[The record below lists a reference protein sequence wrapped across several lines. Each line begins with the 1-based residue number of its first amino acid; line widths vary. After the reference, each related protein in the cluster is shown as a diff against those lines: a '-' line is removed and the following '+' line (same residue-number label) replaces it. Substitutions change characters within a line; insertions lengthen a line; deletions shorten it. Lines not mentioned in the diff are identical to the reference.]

1 MTEANGILLQYM
13 WKPRVRNPWTNVIQL
28 HVVVTT
34 SSDHCGQSHHSTHC
48 RLRTL
53 LPVIVIVVIIILFN
67 FFFRRNGSVAR
78 LFLCS
83 YPPVDGDIEHNYIPL
98 KWKVFFCARWLASSE
113 VINQVLFTPEHRPAR
128 KILKKTIIF
137 LFSVNRTNRTVNF
150 TGFTSN
156 CVSQWESF
164 LFNEQKSW
172 RFPTLSRWV
181 EWKYKYTWKW
191 WTNRNGKKGYL
202 DHCDWRLDFLRAV
215 QIKP

>member
-1 MTEANGILLQYM
+1 MLIPGFNDRKIYDRDLANLA
-13 WKPRVRNPWTNVIQL
+13 
-28 HVVVTT
+28 
-34 SSDHCGQSHHSTHC
+34 
-48 RLRTL
+48 
-53 LPVIVIVVIIILFN
+53 LFCN
-67 FFFRRNGSVAR
+67 Q
-78 LFLCS
+78 FLAYSPQVNSAFGVC
-83 YPPVDGDIEHNYIPL
+83 
-98 KWKVFFCARWLASSE
+98 WLASSE